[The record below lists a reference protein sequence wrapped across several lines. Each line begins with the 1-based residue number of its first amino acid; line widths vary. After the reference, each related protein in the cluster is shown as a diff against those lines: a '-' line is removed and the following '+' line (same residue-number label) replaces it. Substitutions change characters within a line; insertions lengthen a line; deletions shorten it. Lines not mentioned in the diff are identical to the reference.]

1 MPLRLKRH
9 LASLIRNYTG
19 NRSSQ
24 LLDIAARDLRKGKL
38 SELNSLNLENDGG
51 GLDVQWPAI

>member
-9 LASLIRNYTG
+9 LASLIQNYTG

-38 SELNSLNLENDGG
+38 SEFNSLNLENDGG